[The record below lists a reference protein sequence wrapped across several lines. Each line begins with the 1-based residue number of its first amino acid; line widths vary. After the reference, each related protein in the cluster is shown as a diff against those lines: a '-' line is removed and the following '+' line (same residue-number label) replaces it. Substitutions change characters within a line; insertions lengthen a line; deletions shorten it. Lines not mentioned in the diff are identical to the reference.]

1 MTDRRNDREADR
13 LAAEAAAV
21 LQGADDRRRRGAFFT
36 PPDVAA
42 ALVGHVVGGGTVVDP
57 ACGAGVFLLAAARR
71 LYEDGCADRRTLV
84 RRCLFGADVDS
95 ASVVATRRI
104 LAAWAG
110 VDSDEVVGVVVGD
123 PLRDG
128 SSVWPDRPPDGFDS
142 VVGNPP
148 FLGQLRSSTAR
159 TDRDRA
165 LLGERFGSLMGAYTD
180 AA

>member
-110 VDSDEVVGVVVGD
+110 VEIISSSSGKPIVAVPVPRSMVRRLMRVTGIS
-123 PLRDG
+123 G
-128 SSVWPDRPPDGFDS
+128 SW
-142 VVGNPP
+142 
-148 FLGQLRSSTAR
+148 
-159 TDRDRA
+159 
-165 LLGERFGSLMGAYTD
+165 
-180 AA
+180 